1 MKVIGLTGIIGS
13 GKSTV
18 ASMLERLGVAL
29 IDADAVVADIREADL
44 EARRAIQERFGTLDR
59 SELAATVFGDPAAL
73 ADLEAILHPRVR
85 DAVDARLAELRR
97 TGTEAASVEAIKLV
111 GSPLEARCDQIW
123 VVRCQ
128 LGDAIE
134 RLARSRGMSEREVR
148 ARLAAQMPQD
158 ELLARADVVI
168 DNRGSLEATR
178 QQVSAALA
186 ALLSGTPGS

>member
-1 MKVIGLTGIIGS
+1 
-13 GKSTV
+13 
-18 ASMLERLGVAL
+18 
-29 IDADAVVADIREADL
+29 VVADIREADL

-111 GSPLEARCDQIW
+111 GSPLESRCDQLW
-123 VVRCQ
+123 VVRAE
-128 LGDAIE
+128 LDEVID
-134 RLARSRGMSEREVR
+134 RLARSRGLSERDVR
-148 ARLAAQMPQD
+148 ARLAAQTPQD

-168 DNRGSLEATR
+168 DNRGSLEATER
-178 QQVSAALA
+178 QVSAALA
-186 ALLSGTPGS
+186 ALLAA